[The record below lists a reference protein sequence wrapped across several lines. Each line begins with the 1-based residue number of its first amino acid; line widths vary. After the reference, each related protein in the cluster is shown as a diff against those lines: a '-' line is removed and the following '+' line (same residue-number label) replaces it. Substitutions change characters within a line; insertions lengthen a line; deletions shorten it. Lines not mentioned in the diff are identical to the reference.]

1 MTRVAVAAL
10 LMLGL
15 LACDSGKWVDVPSP
29 LGCQGDKGRHE
40 MWGKA
45 VCLQMQKT
53 YAGELRCQGGKDL
66 QVKCK

>member
-1 MTRVAVAAL
+1 MMKVAVVGL

-15 LACDSGKWVDVPSP
+15 SACDSGKWVDVPSP
-29 LGCQGDKGRHE
+29 GCVGTDGQQE

-45 VCLQMQKT
+45 VCLQIQKT
-53 YAGELRCQGGKDL
+53 YAGELRCEGGKNL